1 MADIDLL
8 NQIIDLKIERAVAAV
23 MGKVNEL
30 GMAHNQLTNEV
41 VPPLVADL
49 NKRKAEGEKSLESE
63 LAQVREQLRVTHLE
77 NERLRAE
84 AGE

>member
-1 MADIDLL
+1 MPDLDLL

-30 GMAHNQLTNEV
+30 AQAHNKLAGEI

-49 NKRKAEGEKSLESE
+49 NERKAESERSLADE

-84 AGE
+84 GGE